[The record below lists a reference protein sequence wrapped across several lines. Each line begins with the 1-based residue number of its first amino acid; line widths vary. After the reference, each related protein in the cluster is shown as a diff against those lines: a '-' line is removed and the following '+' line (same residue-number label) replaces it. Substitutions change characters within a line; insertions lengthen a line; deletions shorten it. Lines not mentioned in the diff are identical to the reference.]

1 MKLRRLLPSICAVA
15 ALCVATA
22 AMAGPVGATDAPE
35 APPVKLQDP
44 ADLEGLALPNGLSG
58 DASKPTTIDT
68 AASATRAARQAR
80 LAAFIAER
88 EAQAA
93 ARAAAGGGGDG
104 GRNAGPESRQ
114 PGAAK
119 PQADGG
125 SIFDSPA
132 ADLDKS
138 AAAEKEN
145 AGKVPERVSYTG
157 PAGDGRSNYDSGG
170 PQRGLSDSMSPEQ
183 RNLAR
188 EAINYVKGLLADPLT
203 WFLLIPLGLG
213 VAALAVMARRG

>member
-1 MKLRRLLPSICAVA
+1 MKLRRLLPSSCAVA
-15 ALCVATA
+15 ALCLATSVL
-22 AMAGPVGATDAPE
+22 AGPVGATDAPE
-35 APPVKLQDP
+35 APPVKLQEP
-44 ADLEGLALPNGLSG
+44 ADLEGLALPKGLSG
-58 DASKPTTIDT
+58 EAVAPTTIDA

-93 ARAAAGGGGDG
+93 ARAAAGGGGSS
-104 GRNAGPESRQ
+104 NAGPESRQ
-114 PGAAK
+114 PAAPK
-119 PQADGG
+119 PHAEGG
-125 SIFDSPA
+125 SLFDSPT

-138 AAAEKEN
+138 AAAEKDN
-145 AGKVPERVSYTG
+145 AGKVPERVSYSG

-170 PQRGLSDSMSPEQ
+170 GSRGLADSMSPEQ

-203 WFLLIPLGLG
+203 WFLLIPVGLG

>member
-1 MKLRRLLPSICAVA
+1 MKLRRLLPSICALAV
-15 ALCVATA
+15 LCLATA
-22 AMAGPVGATDAPE
+22 AMAGPVGASDAPE

-44 ADLEGLALPNGLSG
+44 ADLEGLALPKGLLG
-58 DASKPTTIDT
+58 EAVKPTSIDA

-93 ARAAAGGGGDG
+93 ARAAAGGGAN
-104 GRNAGPESRQ
+104 NAAPEARQ
-114 PGAAK
+114 QAAPK

-125 SIFDSPA
+125 SMFDNSA

-138 AAAEKEN
+138 AAAEKES

-170 PQRGLSDSMSPEQ
+170 SQRGLADSMTPQQ
-183 RNLAR
+183 RDLAR

-213 VAALAVMARRG
+213 AAALAVMARRG